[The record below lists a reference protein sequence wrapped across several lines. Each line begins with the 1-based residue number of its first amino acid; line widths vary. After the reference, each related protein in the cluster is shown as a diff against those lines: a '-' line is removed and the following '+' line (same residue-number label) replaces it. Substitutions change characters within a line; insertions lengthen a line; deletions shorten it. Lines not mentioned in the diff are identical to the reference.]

1 MKKSLE
7 KFFIALLF
15 SASVSAMQQ
24 QPQTGAELEAG
35 IERLEDR
42 LLQET
47 IRNRRL
53 QKTRKKLKL
62 QEEQINK
69 ICPCLNSCVLW

>member
-1 MKKSLE
+1 MKKFLGM
-7 KFFIALLF
+7 FFIALLF
-15 SASVSAMQQ
+15 SANVSAMQQ
-24 QPQTGAELEAG
+24 QPQTPVELKAG
-35 IERLEDR
+35 IERLEVQFLR
-42 LLQET
+42 ET

-69 ICPCLNSCVLW
+69 MCPCLDCILW